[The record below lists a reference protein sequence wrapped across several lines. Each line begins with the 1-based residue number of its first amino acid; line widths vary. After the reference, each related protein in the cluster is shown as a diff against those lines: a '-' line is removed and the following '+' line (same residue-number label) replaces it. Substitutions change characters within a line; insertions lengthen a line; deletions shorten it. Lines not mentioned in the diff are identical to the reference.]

1 MIEREYTHPSQNE
14 FPFNNDIDPWEAHT
28 SAFAQDNSWAN
39 DGGMPDF
46 SLFAEGQLAELLPK
60 PLQDN
65 FRLSRGYV
73 QLIELSRTIPTDLL
87 ASMIET
93 IRSGANEVSSFND
106 DFGHSI
112 LMLAEALENCQEA
125 ESSQIK
131 RFHNLQALFETLN
144 DKDRELFLATVNEV
158 AEACEPL
165 AS

>member
-1 MIEREYTHPSQNE
+1 MIEREYIQPQNE
-14 FPFNNDIDPWEAHT
+14 LPFNNNIDPWEANT
-28 SAFAQDNSWAN
+28 SASVQDDSWA
-39 DGGMPDF
+39 DDSGMPDF
-46 SLFAEGQLAELLPK
+46 SLFAEDQLAKFLPK

-65 FRLSRGYV
+65 FRLSQGYV

-106 DFGHSI
+106 DFGRSI

-125 ESSQIK
+125 ESNQIE

-158 AEACEPL
+158 MEACEPL